1 MAKSMKAVTAGSMDE
16 YIAGFPKDIQKML
29 ETVRTTIQ
37 KAAPDAEEAIKYNI
51 PTFRQN
57 GNLVSFAAFKNHI
70 GLYPAPRGVEEFKK
84 EIAKY
89 EGEKSTIKFALD
101 TPLPLKLISRIV
113 KYLVKRNLE
122 KRGRI

>member
-37 KAAPDAEEAIKYNI
+37 NAAPDAEEAIKYNI

-89 EGEKSTIKFALD
+89 EGAKNTIKFALD
-101 TPLPLKLISRIV
+101 TPLPLTLISRIV
-113 KYLVKRNLE
+113 TYLVKRNQE
-122 KRGRI
+122 KGKS